1 MTDERAPASRSAA
14 TTSPPGEPR
23 SLRVAYFSMEVGV
36 DSRLPTYAGGLGIL
50 AGDTLKALA
59 DLGVPAIGV
68 TLLHRAGYFDQ
79 KLDAR
84 GNQEERAVVWDPGA
98 VLRPLPARVTVAIE
112 GRPVAVGA
120 WRYDI
125 VGLGG
130 AVVPLLLLDTG
141 LPENGLEDRALTSFL
156 YGGDD
161 RYRLAQEVILGIG
174 GVRMLRALGHDRIS
188 RFHMNEGHSALLA
201 VELLLEGGGPAPNFP
216 AVRDRCV
223 FTTHTP
229 VAAGHD
235 QFDWG
240 LVGRVL
246 GETGPLE
253 IVRTLVPGD
262 RLNMTHLALKL
273 ASYVNG
279 VAKRHRLVSQQMFP
293 GYAIQ
298 AITNGVHS
306 RTWTGTSFAQLYDRH
321 IPGWAADPFSLRHA
335 IALPPEEVWAAHEEE
350 KRVLLAEVTR
360 RSGAALDPRALTLG
374 FARRATPY
382 KRAELLFS
390 DPEKLARIAGEC
402 GGLQVVLAGKAH
414 PRDGGGREMILRV
427 FEHARRLA
435 GRVPVVYLENHDME
449 LAKRLVAGVDI
460 WLNTP
465 LPPLEASGTS
475 GMKAAL
481 NGVPSLSVLD
491 GWWVEGCIEGVTGWA
506 IEPDG
511 GAAPGSGDGA
521 AEAAGLYRKLRE
533 VVVPLY
539 RDRRDEWIRLMRQCI
554 ALNGSYFNA
563 HRMAQQYLALAYG

>member
-1 MTDERAPASRSAA
+1 MGNAP
-14 TTSPPGEPR
+14 

-36 DSRLPTYAGGLGIL
+36 DPRLPTYAGGLGIL

-59 DLGVPAIGV
+59 DLGVPAVGV
-68 TLLHRAGYFDQ
+68 TLLHRAGYFEQ
-79 KLDAR
+79 KLDER
-84 GNQEERAVVWDPGA
+84 GNQAERPVAWDPQA
-98 VLRPLPARVTVAIE
+98 ILQPLPERVTVSIE
-112 GRPVAVGA
+112 GRPVVLGA
-120 WRYDI
+120 WRHDV
-125 VGLGG
+125 VGLAGTR
-130 AVVPLLLLDTG
+130 VPLILLDAG
-141 LPENGLEDRALTSFL
+141 LPENSPEDRALTSFL

-161 RYRLAQEVILGIG
+161 RYRLAQEALLGIG
-174 GVRMLRALGHDRIS
+174 GVRMLRALGHDRIG

-201 VELLLEGGGPAPNFP
+201 LELLLEGGAGAPNFP

-240 LVGRVL
+240 LAARVL
-246 GETGPLE
+246 GDGAPIE
-253 IVRTLVPGD
+253 IARMLVPGE

-293 GYAIQ
+293 DYAIQ

-306 RTWTGTSFAQLYDRH
+306 RTWTGPSFARLYDRH

-335 IALPPEEVWAAHEEE
+335 IALPPDEVWSAHTEE
-350 KRVLLAEVTR
+350 KRALVAEVAR
-360 RSGAALDPRALTLG
+360 RSGVALDPGALTLG

-382 KRAELLFS
+382 KRADLLFR
-390 DPEKLARIAGEC
+390 DPEALARIAAGT
-402 GGLQVVLAGKAH
+402 GGLQVVFAGKAH
-414 PRDGGGREMILRV
+414 PRDGGGREIIRRIH
-427 FEHARRLA
+427 EHARRLA
-435 GRVPVVYLENHDME
+435 GRVPVVYLEGHDMD
-449 LAKRLVAGVDI
+449 LGRLLTAGVDV
-460 WLNTP
+460 WVNTP

-475 GMKAAL
+475 GMKAAH

-506 IEPDG
+506 IEPEGPEGSG
-511 GAAPGSGDGA
+511 GAGAGTPVTDGGA

-533 VVVPLY
+533 VVAPTF
-539 RDRRDEWIRLMRQCI
+539 RDRRGEWIRLMRQCI
-554 ALNGSYFNA
+554 ALNASYFNA